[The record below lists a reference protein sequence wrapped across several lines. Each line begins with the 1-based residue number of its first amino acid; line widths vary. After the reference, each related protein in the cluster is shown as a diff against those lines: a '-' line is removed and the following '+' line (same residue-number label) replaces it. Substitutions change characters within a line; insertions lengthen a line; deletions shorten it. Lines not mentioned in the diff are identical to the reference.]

1 MPTLAHHIHGPDVY
15 EGDGNIDWKA
25 LAKSGAKFA
34 IIKLSEGDYIDPSAT
49 AERVKQ
55 ARAAGLTV
63 GGYAFLRPKAGR
75 TGGQEFDIMYKK
87 GLEIGLWQRDG
98 QKVRDLR
105 PVLDCEASGFDT
117 NTVRG
122 RYQTRVY
129 IRDAINRCVK
139 VTGHRPIIYTGKW
152 FWEDTINCK
161 WSKACPLWL
170 ASYPTNPDAVQ
181 QLPPSWVPAPWK
193 GKADLW
199 QFTDHQKAPGIKGG
213 CDYNIYTGKDG
224 SYAAFISTLTF

>member
-1 MPTLAHHIHGPDVY
+1 MPNLAHFTHGPDVY

-25 LAKSGAKFA
+25 VAKAGARFG
-34 IIKLSEGDYIDPSAT
+34 IIKLSEGDYIDKSAT
-49 AERVKQ
+49 KARVDEMRK
-55 ARAAGLTV
+55 AGLIV
-63 GGYAFLRPKAGR
+63 GGYVFLRPKAGR
-75 TGGQEFDIMYKK
+75 NGAEEFDTMYKK
-87 GLEIGLWQRDG
+87 GLEIGLWQRDK
-98 QKVRDLR
+98 QRVRDLA

-117 NTVRG
+117 TTIRG

-129 IRDAINRCVK
+129 IRDAINRCIK

-170 ASYPTNPDAVQ
+170 ASYPTKPDAYEA
-181 QLPPSWVPAPWK
+181 LHALWVPTAWK

-199 QFTDHQKAPGIKGG
+199 QYTDQHKSPGIKTP
-213 CDYNIYTGKDG
+213 CDYNIYVGKDR
-224 SYAAFISTLTF
+224 SYRAFVNTLTF